1 MTYNTILYQRRPQIL
16 ICGAESSGMIDGMEM
31 CASVFRITGASVL
44 LHGVAFAIHTY
55 A

>member
-1 MTYNTILYQRRPQIL
+1 
-16 ICGAESSGMIDGMEM
+16 MIDGMEM
-31 CASVFRITGASVL
+31 CASFFYILQESVLGHRSQPTQATLRIEGASVL